1 MPQPQVLWLG
11 DNQIS
16 CISGLA
22 QLTALQELNLARN
35 QIEVVGNALDVNGG
49 LHTLNLADNR
59 IGSFKQVNRLHCSA
73 AQTLSAHLQGKAQEL
88 RL

>member
-1 MPQPQVLWLG
+1 MCSQILVPHLQVLWLG

-35 QIEVVGNALDVNGG
+35 QVEVVGNALDVNVS

-59 IGSFKQVNRLHCSA
+59 IGSFKQVN
-73 AQTLSAHLQGKAQEL
+73 
-88 RL
+88 